1 MSSLFNV
8 FEKPQESLEL
18 AAGNLVMLNK
28 KYIILDFDST
38 FIQVEGLDELAAIA
52 LADNPDKDTL
62 VWQIK
67 EITSKG
73 MEGVISLSESLSS
86 RLKLLNANKKH
97 IELLVKELQYKVS
110 RSIRRNIHFF
120 ETNAD
125 NIYIISS
132 GFKEYIV
139 PVVAKYGI
147 KESHVLANTFI
158 YDAAG
163 NILGADTTNPLAS
176 DQGKVQVVKTLNLEG
191 EIYAIGDG
199 ITDYEIKQYGI
210 ATSFY
215 AFTENISRES
225 VIRKADGIAPSFDEF
240 LYVNKLDM
248 AISYPRNRIK
258 ILLLENI
265 HSHAINLLKQEGYTV
280 EFVKGSLAEDELCEK
295 IKDVSILG
303 IRSKTTVSK
312 KVLDSANRLLAIGAF
327 CIGTNQIDLDY
338 ATQKGVCV
346 FNAPYSNTRSVV
358 ELVIGEIIMLLR
370 NTVAKSNQLHMGK
383 WDKSADNSFEVRGKK
398 LGIVGYGNIGSQLSV
413 LAESLGMQVYYY
425 DLIERL
431 QLGNARKCDTLD
443 ELLSVVDIVSLHV
456 DGRLDNANI
465 IGERE
470 FKLMKDKVVFI
481 NLSRGH
487 IVDVNA
493 LVNNLKSGKI
503 LGAAVDVFP
512 YEPKNNQEEFVN
524 ELRGF
529 NNVILTPHIGGS
541 TEEAQLNIGDF
552 VARRMISYINAGD
565 TTQSVNLPN
574 IQLPELKD
582 AHRLIHLHSNTPG
595 ILAQIN
601 QTLANHN
608 INVLGQ
614 YLKTN
619 ELVGYVIT
627 DINAEYNKDVIN
639 ALKQIKHTIKSRV
652 LY

>member
-1 MSSLFNV
+1 
-8 FEKPQESLEL
+8 
-18 AAGNLVMLNK
+18 MLNN

-38 FIQVEGLDELAAIA
+38 FIQLEGLDELAFIA
-52 LADNPDKDTL
+52 LADNPDKDNL
-62 VWQIK
+62 INQIRQ
-67 EITSKG
+67 ITTEG
-73 MEGVISLSESLSS
+73 MGGAIPLSESLSK
-86 RLKLLNANKKH
+86 RFKLFQANKKH
-97 IELLVKELQYKVS
+97 IGVLVKYLENKIS
-110 RSIRRNIHFF
+110 TSIKRNIDFF
-120 ETNAD
+120 KANAD
-125 NIYIISS
+125 NVYIISS

-139 PVVAKYGI
+139 PIVTKFGI
-147 KESHVLANTFI
+147 KESHVLANNFI
-158 YDAAG
+158 YDDAG
-163 NILGADTTNPLAS
+163 NILGADTANPLAN
-176 DQGKVQVVKTLNLEG
+176 DQGKVKVVKNLNLDG
-191 EIYAIGDG
+191 DVYVIGDG
-199 ITDYEIKQYGI
+199 MTDYEIKANG
-210 ATSFY
+210 AAAKFY
-215 AFTENISRES
+215 AFTENIERLA
-225 VIRKADGIAPSFDEF
+225 VIKVADEIVPSFDEF
-240 LYVNKLDM
+240 LYINKLDM

-265 HSHAINLLKQEGYTV
+265 HLHALNLLKQEGYTV
-280 EFVKGSLAEDELCEK
+280 EILKGSLSEEDLCEK

-303 IRSKTTVSK
+303 IRSKTTVNK
-312 KVLDSANRLLAIGAF
+312 KVLDSASRLLAIGAF

-370 NTVAKSNQLHMGK
+370 NTVAKSNQLHTGK

-413 LAESLGMQVYYY
+413 LAENMGMQVYYY

-431 QLGNARKCDTLD
+431 QLGNAKKCDTLD
-443 ELLSVVDIVSLHV
+443 ELLSTVDIVSLHV
-456 DGRLDNANI
+456 DGRSDNANI

-470 FKLMKDKVVFI
+470 FALMKDKVIFI

-487 IVDVNA
+487 IVDVKA
-493 LVNNLKSGKI
+493 LVNNLKTGKI

-512 YEPKNNQEEFVN
+512 YEPKNNQEEFIS

-552 VARRMISYINAGD
+552 VARRLISYINAGD
-565 TTQSVNLPN
+565 STQSVNLPN
-574 IQLPELKD
+574 IQLPELRN
-582 AHRLIHLHSNTPG
+582 AHRIIHLHSNTPG

-601 QTLANHN
+601 QTLAGHN

-627 DINAEYNKDVIN
+627 DIDAEYNKNVIN
-639 ALKQIKHTIKSRV
+639 VLKQIKHTIKTRV

>member
-1 MSSLFNV
+1 M
-8 FEKPQESLEL
+8 L
-18 AAGNLVMLNK
+18 AN

-38 FIQVEGLDELAAIA
+38 FIQVEGLDELAVIA
-52 LADNPDKDTL
+52 LQDNPDKDQL
-62 VWQIK
+62 VNQIK
-67 EITSKG
+67 QITTNG
-73 MEGVISLSESLSS
+73 MEGLISLREGLSS
-86 RLKLLNANKKH
+86 RLKLLSANKKH
-97 IELLVKELQYKVS
+97 IELLIKDLHQKI
-110 RSIRRNIHFF
+110 SISIKRNIHFF

-125 NIYIISS
+125 SIYIVSS

-139 PVVAKYGI
+139 PIVAKYGI
-147 KESHVLANTFI
+147 KESHVLANTFT
-158 YDAAG
+158 YDNAG
-163 NILGADTTNPLAS
+163 NITGADMTNPLAN
-176 DQGKVQVVKTLNLEG
+176 DRGKVKVVQALNLSG
-191 EIYAIGDG
+191 EVYVLGDG
-199 ITDYEIKQYGI
+199 ITDYEIKQNKA
-210 ATSFY
+210 ATKFY
-215 AFTENISRES
+215 AFTENITRQA
-225 VIRKADGIAPSFDEF
+225 VVKVADGVVPSFDEF
-240 LYVNKLDM
+240 LYINKLDM

-265 HSHAINLLKQEGYTV
+265 HPHALNLLMQEGYTV
-280 EFVKGSLAEDELCEK
+280 ETLKGGLTEDELCEK
-295 IKDVSILG
+295 IKDISILG

-312 KVLDSANRLLAIGAF
+312 KVLDNAPRLLAIGAF
-327 CIGTNQIDLDY
+327 CIGTNQIDLNY
-338 ATQKGVCV
+338 ATEKGVCV

-358 ELVIGEIIMLLR
+358 ELAIGEIIMLLR
-370 NTVAKSNQLHMGK
+370 NIVSKSNQLHQGK
-383 WDKSADNSFEVRGKK
+383 WDKSADNSFEMRGKK

-413 LAESLGMQVYYY
+413 LAENMGMQIYYY

-431 QLGNARKCDTLD
+431 QLGNAKKCDSLE
-443 ELLSVVDIVSLHV
+443 ELLAVSDIVTLHV
-456 DGRLDNANI
+456 DGRENNANV

-470 FKLMKDKVVFI
+470 FALMKNKVIFL

-487 IVDVNA
+487 IVDIKA

-529 NNVILTPHIGGS
+529 SNVILTPHIGGS

-552 VARRMISYINAGD
+552 VARRLISYSNSGD
-565 TTQSVNLPN
+565 STQSVNLPN
-574 IQLPELKD
+574 IQLPELKN

-601 QTLANHN
+601 QILANHN

-627 DINAEYNKDVIN
+627 DIDAQYNKDVIN
-639 ALKQIKHTIKSRV
+639 DLKQINHTIKSRV